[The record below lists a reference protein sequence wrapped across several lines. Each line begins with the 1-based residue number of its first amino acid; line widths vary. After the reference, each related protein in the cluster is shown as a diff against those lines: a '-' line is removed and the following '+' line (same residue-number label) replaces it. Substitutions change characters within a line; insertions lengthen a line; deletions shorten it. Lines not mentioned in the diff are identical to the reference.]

1 MKEGLAKPKFK
12 EKVAGYVNNRNNRE
26 GGGLEFLGLFLWVL
40 GVKECLEE
48 GRDKKGWWGL
58 WTTKRKVRRIVKVF
72 RFFDGFVWVKEKRK
86 GFEGGKSGPGGTQ
99 K

>member
-1 MKEGLAKPKFK
+1 MKEGVAKPKFK
-12 EKVAGYVNNRNNRE
+12 EKV
-26 GGGLEFLGLFLWVL
+26 GGMNTIEIIERGRVRVFRFFLRVL
-40 GVKECLEE
+40 GVKEGFEE
-48 GRDKKGWWGL
+48 GREKKGWWGL

-86 GFEGGKSGPGGTQ
+86 GFEGVKSGPGGNQ